1 MMMKW
6 HNKPCKTF
14 LSDMVKETEYS
25 SKVTEIKFNRPLA
38 IVEKKIMKTQ

>member
-1 MMMKW
+1 
-6 HNKPCKTF
+6 
-14 LSDMVKETEYS
+14 MVKETEYS